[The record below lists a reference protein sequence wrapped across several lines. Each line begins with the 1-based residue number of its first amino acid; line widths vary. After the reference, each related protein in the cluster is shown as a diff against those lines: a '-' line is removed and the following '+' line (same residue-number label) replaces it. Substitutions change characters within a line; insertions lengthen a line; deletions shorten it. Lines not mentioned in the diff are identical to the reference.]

1 MNVIIFY
8 RLQRVSGE
16 DFRKAEEFVKV
27 TKILYTS
34 TLCVS
39 AERSPTLGQILPIL
53 NKLQHHFTVN
63 KEDSSFTKTIKDT
76 LWNDLS
82 KRYQDGNIRQFLEE
96 GTALDPRFKSKVTNE
111 VWTRLEEELMKRTSE
126 QTPTEQIEQALEES
140 NQDDSSDE
148 DSASATTALKR
159 PKLSALEELFAVE
172 DMAVEARMQTTVSST
187 TERIQAEINKY
198 RLLPSTLSSVSP
210 VTWWWDMKDTLPML
224 SELASRYLCV
234 QASSTPSERTFSTAG
249 DIISQEWA

>member
-8 RLQRVSGE
+8 RLQRVSDE

-53 NKLQHHFTVN
+53 NELQHHFTVN
-63 KEDSSFTKTIKDT
+63 KEDSSFTKTYLEWPLNPVEFALVFIRIIQWLTHSVFNLK
-76 LWNDLS
+76 
-82 KRYQDGNIRQFLEE
+82 DGNIRQFMEE

-126 QTPTEQIEQALEES
+126 QVLIHVG
-140 NQDDSSDE
+140 N
-148 DSASATTALKR
+148 
-159 PKLSALEELFAVE
+159 
-172 DMAVEARMQTTVSST
+172 
-187 TERIQAEINKY
+187 
-198 RLLPSTLSSVSP
+198 LLLLLNCRSIC
-210 VTWWWDMKDTLPML
+210 VTYFCYW
-224 SELASRYLCV
+224 
-234 QASSTPSERTFSTAG
+234 
-249 DIISQEWA
+249 I